1 MSWET
6 AIKKIEQNLTR
17 WNICHPSLDGKK
29 LIVQMIMSGM
39 TQFLMKAQ
47 GMPKAIET
55 ALTKLIR
62 SFIWDGQKTSPISLK
77 RLEHPIS
84 EVRIGLLNISTRNEA
99 IKITWIKTYMDM
111 SNTRPAWEFA
121 TGAIINTL

>member
-1 MSWET
+1 
-6 AIKKIEQNLTR
+6 
-17 WNICHPSLDGKK
+17 
-29 LIVQMIMSGM
+29 
-39 TQFLMKAQ
+39 MKAQ

-99 IKITWIKTYMDM
+99 IKITWIKAYMDM